1 MTGPVITVD
10 GPSASGKSTVA
21 RRVAAAMGCRHVD
34 SGALYRSVTRQ
45 VLDAGISPDDPA
57 AVAALLRVLTV
68 DMEAVDGEIVFLFK
82 GQRPGAELRSPAVAA
97 SVSLVA
103 ALPVVREWVNRALRR
118 TPSLGGIVMDGR
130 DIGSVVFPA
139 AAFKFYLDASPEVRA
154 RRRFAEQAG
163 DGAGTGLSGVLDAL
177 KRRDALDAGR
187 REAPL
192 AVPAGAQVIDTSALT
207 LDEVV
212 QVIVTRIRG
221 GGESSCR
228 SN

>member
-21 RRVAAAMGCRHVD
+21 RRVAAAMGYRHVD

-45 VLDAGISPDDPA
+45 VLDAGIRPDDPA
-57 AVAALLRVLTV
+57 AVTALLRVLTV
-68 DMEAVDGEIVFLFK
+68 DMEAVDGEILFLFE
-82 GQRPGAELRSPAVAA
+82 GQRPGIELRSPAVAA

-103 ALPVVREWVNRALRR
+103 ALPDVRDWVNRALRR

-154 RRRFAEQAG
+154 RRRFAEQVG
-163 DGAGTGLSGVLDAL
+163 DGAGTGLAGVLDAL

-212 QVIVTRIRG
+212 QVIVNRIRG